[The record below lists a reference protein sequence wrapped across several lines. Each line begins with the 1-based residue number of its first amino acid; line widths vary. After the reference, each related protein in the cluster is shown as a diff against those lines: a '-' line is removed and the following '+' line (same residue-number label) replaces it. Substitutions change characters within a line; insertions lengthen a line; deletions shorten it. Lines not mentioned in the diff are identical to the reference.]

1 MTSEKSD
8 HSANPWPD
16 LVMAMLSVNNY
27 PLTKVIALFDALEA
41 NGLFDPR
48 NLACWNREKIAR
60 TLAGAGYDRGAV
72 MTAMFTD
79 RLSSLGGLTEELAAN
94 EHILTQGTKMEI
106 GELLRCVKGIGP
118 KVLKNFFLLRANKPS
133 RKHSQ

>member
-27 PLTKVIALFDALEA
+27 PLTKVSALFDALEA

-72 MTAMFTD
+72 MTALFTD
-79 RLSSLGGLTEELAAN
+79 RLSSLGKLAEELAAN

-118 KVLKNFFLLRANKPS
+118 KVLKNFFLLRG
-133 RKHSQ
+133 